1 MKGCKSCKP
10 FSVLN
15 TLTNKCECIKGYY
28 YSAISDSCAKCHPL
42 CNTCFG
48 PKNTDC
54 SSCIKNATFID
65 DLNTCNCEKNM
76 QFDKTSCSCYYL
88 PISLEK
94 KEDNITESDNF
105 IPNFDNLKNS
115 STSISDENDFIKTKS
130 VKYQSNYN
138 KKTDKIS
145 SDETGYIKTK
155 SVKYKGNLNKKMN
168 ENDESYTEAK
178 DLTKVYYEHLPMFKR
193 LEDKFCD
200 KGFKLN
206 NHTDECLSNFQ

>member
-1 MKGCKSCKP
+1 
-10 FSVLN
+10 
-15 TLTNKCECIKGYY
+15 
-28 YSAISDSCAKCHPL
+28 
-42 CNTCFG
+42 
-48 PKNTDC
+48 
-54 SSCIKNATFID
+54 
-65 DLNTCNCEKNM
+65 M

-105 IPNFDNLKNS
+105 IPNFDNLINS
-115 STSISDENDFIKTKS
+115 STSISDENDFIKTKSVKYQSNFNKKTDKISSDENDFIKTKS

-178 DLTKVYYEHLPMFKR
+178 DLTKLYYEHLPMFKR